1 MIYAKP
7 VSVPKLR
14 RILDCFLSETDGWA
28 LIQGDPV
35 EIVHDYD
42 NLHDQE
48 VVAFVVAL
56 LAYGRV
62 ASIKQKARALI
73 NLWESPPAEAV
84 DSGDAAE
91 RSQNFVYR
99 FQRGDDF
106 PALLK
111 AMAVVRQRHGSLAH
125 AFASVLDE
133 TEPDYA
139 AAMERFVLELQ
150 SEMPNPLS
158 YGQRFLLPRTLATKG
173 SAKRLCLFLRWMIRG
188 GDMTTDKTAQ
198 RDLGTWQKLVP
209 HTFEPSKLIIPLD
222 THIARI
228 ARYIGLTE
236 RATTGLTTAQEIT
249 ESLRRIHPTDPLK
262 YDMALCHLGIS
273 GSCPKERDF
282 EKCAGCPIRQACRLG
297 KTPPTWNSWARKK
310 S

>member
-1 MIYAKP
+1 M
-7 VSVPKLR
+7 PKLR
-14 RILDCFLSETDGWA
+14 RILDGFLSETDGWA

-35 EIVHDYD
+35 EIVHDYED
-42 NLHDQE
+42 LHDQE
-48 VVAFVVAL
+48 VVAFIVAL

-62 ASIKQKARALI
+62 ASIKEKARTLLK
-73 NLWESPPAEAV
+73 LWDGPPAEAV
-84 DSGDAAE
+84 DNGNAAT
-91 RSQNFVYR
+91 RSQDFVYR

-106 PALLK
+106 PVLLR
-111 AMAVVRQRHGSLAH
+111 AVAVIRARYGSLAH
-125 AFASVLDE
+125 AFAAGLDDS
-133 TEPDYA
+133 EPDYA

-150 SEMPNPLS
+150 SEMPKPLS

-188 GDMTTDKTAQ
+188 GQPVTLTTAE

-209 HTFEPSKLIIPLD
+209 NTFDASKLIIPLD

-228 ARYIGLTE
+228 SRFIGLTD
-236 RATTGLTTAQEIT
+236 RTTTGLTTAQEIT

-273 GSCPKERDF
+273 GSCPKERDL
-282 EKCAGCPIRQACRLG
+282 EKCAGCPITQACRLG
-297 KTPPTWNSWARKK
+297 KTPPRWNAWARKK